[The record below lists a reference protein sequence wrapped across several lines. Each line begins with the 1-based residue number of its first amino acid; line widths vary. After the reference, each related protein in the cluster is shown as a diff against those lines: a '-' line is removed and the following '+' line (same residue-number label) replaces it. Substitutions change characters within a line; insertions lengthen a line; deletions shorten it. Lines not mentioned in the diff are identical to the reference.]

1 MSGKWGVLLKTK
13 TLWAGIAIIAT
24 ALGAYFSDENTTEA
38 VQLGGRGVL
47 DIVLALM
54 GAGFITQR
62 SAIAKLAA
70 QVSELSKRIEQAKS
84 NAREQA

>member
-1 MSGKWGVLLKTK
+1 MSGKLGALLKTK
-13 TLWAGIAIIAT
+13 TLWAGIAVIVT
-24 ALGAYFSDENTTEA
+24 ALGAYFADENATEA
-38 VQLGGRGVL
+38 VKLGGRGVI

-54 GAGFITQR
+54 GAGIITQR

-84 NAREQA
+84 NASEQA